1 MKISVQWNYGV
12 KIGLQKESL
21 PGETRWAE
29 LPTYIFEGNISLP
42 ALPLSGMRISM
53 PDAGPEGAEIV
64 DVYVNVDG
72 EGRFGYRMIVSSSLT
87 FVESTIDDLVTSLES
102 ILAVDFNM
110 LRMCGFHLPSHGL
123 FDRQTLFVI
132 VEDNFKQS

>member
-1 MKISVQWNYGV
+1 MSVQWNYGV

-29 LPTYIFEGNISLP
+29 LPAYIFEGNISLP
-42 ALPLSGMRISM
+42 ALPPKGMKISM
-53 PDAGPEGAEIV
+53 PDAGPQGAEIV
-64 DVYVNVDG
+64 DVYVDVDG
-72 EGRFGYRMIVSSSLT
+72 EGRFGYRMIVSSSLA

-102 ILAVDFNM
+102 ILSVDFNM
-110 LRMCGFHLPSHGL
+110 LRTCGFHLPSHGL